1 MVEIDR
7 IYNMDCIDG
16 FKLLDDNSIDLVV
29 TSPPYDNLR
38 TYNGYSF
45 DFESVAKEL
54 YRVLK
59 STGVVVWIVS
69 DATIDGSETLT
80 SFKQALYFKE
90 IGFKVN
96 DTMIWEKP
104 GFTAV
109 GALKYRYAQVFEY
122 MFVLTKG
129 SNYTFNPIRDKK
141 NIYGNTRINGTH
153 TIKNGT
159 RIKNSTNGKILDEY
173 GIRYNVW
180 RNNFA
185 SSNVERSG
193 HPAQFPEDLIC
204 DHIISWSNEDD
215 IILDPFMGSGTTA
228 IACMRTNRHY
238 IGFEISKEYV
248 DIANTRIEKFC
259 DTVDK
264 RYKSIDDRTGKLM
277 IYQKSKLFNL

>member
-1 MVEIDR
+1 
-7 IYNMDCIDG
+7 MDCIDG

-96 DTMIWEKP
+96 DTMIWQKP
-104 GFTAV
+104 TFTAV

-122 MFVLTKG
+122 MFILTKG
-129 SNYTFNPIRDKK
+129 SNYTFNPIKDHK
-141 NIYGNTRINGTH
+141 NVEF
-153 TIKNGT
+153 
-159 RIKNSTNGKILDEY
+159 GKFHKAGSVRQIDGSVRKMSKDHLHSEFS
-173 GIRYNVW
+173 IRFNVW
-180 RNNFA
+180 KNNA
-185 SSNVERSG
+185 VISNVERSG

-215 IILDPFMGSGTTA
+215 IVLDPFMGSGTTA
-228 IACMRTNRHY
+228 VACMRTNLHY
-238 IGFEISKEYV
+238 IGFEVSKEYV

-277 IYQKSKLFNL
+277 VYQKSKLFNL